1 MSDELT
7 IAKLFGDLS
16 DTLGMVWIAGR
27 SGRAR
32 QVRGATPAT
41 EKQSLVGALNCIHG
55 NRIQLISDTEQ
66 NYLNSLSESSYRE
79 TLDTLFKGEP
89 AAIIITDDLTPAR
102 SLRELAEATGTPLIK
117 SSIEY
122 KRLFTHLQY
131 YLTHALAE
139 RETIHGVFMEV
150 LGMGVLLTGSPSIG
164 KSELALELIAR
175 GHRLVADDAPLFSRI
190 APDIVSGT
198 CPPLLH
204 EFLEVRG
211 LGILNIRAMFGDSAI
226 KQMKYLRLIIQL
238 ENLENDELQRIDRLS
253 GSHSSRNILGLE
265 IPQVTIP
272 VAPGRN
278 IAILIETAVRNHA
291 LRLKGY
297 SADADFIERQR
308 TEIER
313 RSP

>member
-1 MSDELT
+1 MTEELT
-7 IAKLFGDLS
+7 TAKLFGDLS
-16 DTLGMVWIAGR
+16 DTLGMEWIAGR

-32 QVRGATPAT
+32 HIRGTAST
-41 EKQSLVGALNCIHG
+41 EKQSLVGSLNCIHG
-55 NRIQLISDTEQ
+55 NRIQLISGTEQ
-66 NYLNSLSESSYRE
+66 NYLHGLSENSYKE

-89 AAIIITDDLTPAR
+89 AAIIVTDNLMPAR

-117 SSIEY
+117 SSHEY
-122 KRLFTHLQY
+122 KRLLSHLQY

-175 GHRLVADDAPLFSRI
+175 GHRLIADDAPLFSRI

-238 ENLENDELQRIDRLS
+238 ENLDSDELMKIDRLS
-253 GSHSSRNILGLE
+253 GSHSSRTILGLE

-297 SADADFIERQR
+297 SSDADFIERQR
-308 TEIER
+308 SEIER
-313 RSP
+313 RHR